1 MRIGE
6 VSALSGVSVRMLR
19 HYDALGLVR
28 PRARTSAGYREYSDG
43 DLRRILHVE
52 ALRALGLSLGE
63 VSSALEDPA
72 FAPAATVE
80 DLIRRTRERI
90 AAEEELLRRL
100 QGIAAAEPSGWED
113 VLGVVGL
120 LRALQSPHPHDRQR
134 VLLDAAAR
142 AESGPALTA
151 FSPAQL
157 VEAFLAEDETNVAGT
172 LRWALRQVESRGAD
186 ETATRGPDRRPQGV
200 DETRGGPPVAGDPKP
215 GASGASGAEGHEAED
230 LPAHDAAVRPAAQGT
245 EEDVLGLLRGAL
257 RSEDGERRRRAVS
270 ALEILDGE
278 AVTELLLAELRVA
291 AADLSVRTSLALAL
305 AARGRTEAV
314 DPLIAAVLA
323 GERDVEAA
331 EVLGGLA
338 REGFPVVAAVLGHAQ
353 SLPRGAAR
361 LRLVQALGELPREAV
376 DGVLSAM
383 AEGDDPAEARIA
395 RYLLSRSPHHP

>member
-200 DETRGGPPVAGDPKP
+200 DALRGGPPVAGDPKP
-215 GASGASGAEGHEAED
+215 GASGALGAEVHEAED
-230 LPAHDAAVRPAAQGT
+230 LPAHGEAVRPAAQGT
-245 EEDVLGLLRGAL
+245 EEDVLGLLRAAL

-331 EVLGGLA
+331 EALGGLA
-338 REGFPVVAAVLGHAQ
+338 REGFPVVAAVLGHTE